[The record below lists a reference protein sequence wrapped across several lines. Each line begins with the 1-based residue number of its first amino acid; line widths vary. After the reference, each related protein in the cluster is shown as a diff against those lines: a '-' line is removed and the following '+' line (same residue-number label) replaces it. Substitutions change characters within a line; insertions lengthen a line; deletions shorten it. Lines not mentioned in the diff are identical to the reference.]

1 MEKVV
6 LDPRACG
13 IWGEDFLK
21 EHVDFEVEIPFQEE
35 IMAEHRAQRLRE
47 KNAIK
52 SRKKARKECNRKA
65 KEMMVA
71 VAMLL
76 SFGFLVAAEA
86 LCNSP
91 WF

>member
-35 IMAEHRAQRLRE
+35 IRAEHRAQRLRE
-47 KNAIK
+47 KNAMK
-52 SRKKARKECNRKA
+52 NRKKTRKERSRKAE
-65 KEMMVA
+65 EMMVA

-76 SFGFLVAAEA
+76 SFGFLVAAET